1 MVIDFHTHTFP
12 DRVQFA
18 TDSHWNQAETLR
30 QVRAL
35 PLSSEA
41 QQAILSENASR
52 ILSLETLNE
61 M

>member
-12 DRVQFA
+12 DHMQFV
-18 TDSHWNQAETLR
+18 TDSPWDQAETLR

-35 PLSSEA
+35 PLAFEA